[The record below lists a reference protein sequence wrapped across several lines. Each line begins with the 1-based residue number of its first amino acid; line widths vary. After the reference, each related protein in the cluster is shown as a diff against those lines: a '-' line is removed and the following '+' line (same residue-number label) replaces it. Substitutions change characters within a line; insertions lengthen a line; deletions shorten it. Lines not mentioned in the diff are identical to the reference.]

1 MAFADTFQL
10 ANGWIWG
17 TSVFSAAQTATVLV
31 VAPAAGSAI
40 EIAGWI
46 LESDATANAMTLHD
60 EDDNNVVRSYLSVDG
75 GRRFILPVDL
85 LEAVGGIKLVD
96 AKALEITTVGGTAS
110 FIAVLYRIATR

>member
-17 TSVFSAAQTATVLV
+17 TSVFTQAETDTELV
-31 VAPAAGSAI
+31 VAPAAGTAI

-46 LESDATANAMTLHD
+46 LASDATANSMSLED
-60 EDDNNVVRSYLSVDG
+60 EDANVVVRVYLAID
-75 GRRFILPVDL
+75 REHKFMIPVDL
-85 LEAVGGIKLVD
+85 LDAVGGIKLAD

-110 FIAVLYRIATR
+110 FVAVLYRIATR